1 MPISMDHYTGEWLY
15 YNSAAGSY
23 HTKTLCSRLYSIEMN
38 LKKNKKSLS
47 EPTFGAL
54 RGNVCTPLLESPWLT
69 FCSSQLNIFCYLLR
83 LRRQKWKSVKV
94 GVFRRGWVTECK
106 FQMEGASPIN
116 HYWCQKTRVIALSCG
131 IKISAVHC
139 LFLSQSTHVIDRQMH
154 GQNYNSQ
161 DHAAVAASCSKNW
174 VATESFRISCDLPT
188 FC

>member
-1 MPISMDHYTGEWLY
+1 
-15 YNSAAGSY
+15 
-23 HTKTLCSRLYSIEMN
+23 
-38 LKKNKKSLS
+38 
-47 EPTFGAL
+47 
-54 RGNVCTPLLESPWLT
+54 
-69 FCSSQLNIFCYLLR
+69 
-83 LRRQKWKSVKV
+83 
-94 GVFRRGWVTECK
+94 
-106 FQMEGASPIN
+106 MEGASPIN

-188 FC
+188 FCWKYTLNTLSGRSRSHANEGCQGTTCFVKICSFTIIRCSTGEKWYLKLAVCKFQVTKFSRHELTRKLPQTYEIWSMSSSFTENTGLYVVAKFEENLTCRFQDLLYRS